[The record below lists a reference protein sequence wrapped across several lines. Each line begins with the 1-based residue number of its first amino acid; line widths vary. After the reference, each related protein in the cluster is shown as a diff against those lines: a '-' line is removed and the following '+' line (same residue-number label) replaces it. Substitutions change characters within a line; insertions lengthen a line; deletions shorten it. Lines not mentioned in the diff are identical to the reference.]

1 MNRKVQYTVPNM
13 EQPCG
18 QELELLRKTAH
29 PDSWVRPLCSGASSL
44 DPTLLGIFYFISFEV
59 WLQTLFL
66 LNFHLLRIKV
76 GEKYQEH
83 ILIKKSKDNT
93 SLDCLRFL
101 VIWLITPKL
110 WLLWL
115 WLCTWSLLGLEF
127 PLPHSPLEDSY
138 FLHSWSK
145 ATVASVR
152 LYLTY
157 EVELGASRV

>member
-66 LNFHLLRIKV
+66 LNFHLVAVVCGIIDVAAPKEPEPGGAAV
-76 GEKYQEH
+76 GRAEG
-83 ILIKKSKDNT
+83 
-93 SLDCLRFL
+93 
-101 VIWLITPKL
+101 
-110 WLLWL
+110 
-115 WLCTWSLLGLEF
+115 GLQ
-127 PLPHSPLEDSY
+127 
-138 FLHSWSK
+138 
-145 ATVASVR
+145 V
-152 LYLTY
+152 
-157 EVELGASRV
+157 